1 MKHTLFTILFSLSLS
16 VFADNGAELA
26 AISRQTVEAHIA
38 FLASDALE
46 GREAGKK
53 SGRIAAEYI
62 RAVLQASGIE
72 PFYNDYFQPFEAYAA
87 AEKRGLESPNTYYVD
102 PDSIAK
108 YRREPFYHRLKLQN
122 VVGYIEGEKAGEYV
136 VIGAHYDHV
145 GIDETIVGDPV
156 FNGADDNASSVA
168 AVLQIAEA
176 FAESG
181 QKPLRSIIFAF
192 WDGEE
197 VNYLGSEYFV
207 ENFGNTAAIKAYIN
221 LDMIGREGLMPTV
234 YPEFAIPQPTDEN
247 TASGKQFH
255 LLYSEELSSVN
266 SKLLQDVKA
275 NRLNIEPKSGILGHP
290 SRGSDFLPFS
300 QRKIPFLWFFTGLH
314 PDYHTPADE
323 IEGLDLDKVTEITKA
338 TYLSIKL
345 LANGK

>member
-1 MKHTLFTILFSLSLS
+1 MKRIFPIILLSLSLS
-16 VFADNGAELA
+16 TFAESGVKLPVIN
-26 AISRQTVEAHIA
+26 RQTIEAHIA

-62 RAVLQASGIE
+62 KAVLQASGTK
-72 PFYNDYFQPFEAYAA
+72 PFYNDYFQPFEAYSA
-87 AEKRGLESPNTYYVD
+87 AEKRGLEPPKTYYVN
-102 PDSIAK
+102 PDSIAQYK
-108 YRREPFYHRLKLQN
+108 REPFYHRLKLQN
-122 VVGYIEGEKAGEYV
+122 VVGYIEGEKADEFV

-145 GIDETIVGDPV
+145 GVDETLVGDQI
-156 FNGADDNASSVA
+156 FNGADDNASGVA
-168 AVLQIAEA
+168 AVLQIAGA

-207 ENFGNTAAIKAYIN
+207 ENFKSLSTIKAYIN
-221 LDMIGREGLMPTV
+221 LDMTGREGLMPTV
-234 YPEFAIPQPTDEN
+234 YPEFAIPQATKEN
-247 TASGKQFH
+247 TAAGNQFH
-255 LLYSEELSSVN
+255 LLYTEELSSVN
-266 SKLLQDVKA
+266 SKLLLDIKA
-275 NRLNIEPKSGILGHP
+275 NKLNATPKSGVLGHP

-323 IEGLDLDKVTEITKA
+323 IEKLDLDKVAEIAKA
-338 TYLSIKL
+338 VYISLWHLT
-345 LANGK
+345 GK